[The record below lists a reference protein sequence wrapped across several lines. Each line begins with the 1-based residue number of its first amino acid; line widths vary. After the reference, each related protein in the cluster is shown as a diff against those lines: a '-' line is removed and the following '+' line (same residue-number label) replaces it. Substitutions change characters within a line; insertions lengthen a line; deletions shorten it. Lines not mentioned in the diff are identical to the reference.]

1 VPSLFHE
8 EVAHVH
14 AEADGPERE
23 GFSRSGLLKRAAVI
37 GVTATLPAV
46 GTAQY
51 GVADA
56 ATVTATRQAALTPAQ
71 TSVLEAFVN
80 RLIPADAN
88 GPSGTDAGVA
98 AYITHSL
105 NGGLA
110 GGIAATAPLYAAG
123 LTAVDAWAQS
133 AYGGVFTA
141 LTPDKQDAVIGDIQ
155 SGKATGFI
163 PNAATFFAIVHEHS
177 LEGMFGD
184 PVYGG
189 NKNFAGWNLV
199 GYPGVQM
206 PVPPAQQKL
215 DVAVKA
221 AHRSAYSFP
230 GFAASKR
237 EAQA

>member
-1 VPSLFHE
+1 VLSLFPE
-8 EVAHVH
+8 EVAHVYTE
-14 AEADGPERE
+14 AEGPERD
-23 GFSRSGLLKRAAVI
+23 GISRSDLLKRAAVI
-37 GVTATLPAV
+37 GVTATLPAI

-56 ATVTATRQAALTPAQ
+56 ATLTATRQAALTPAQ
-71 TSVLEAFVN
+71 TAVLEAFVN

-88 GPSGTDAGVA
+88 GPSGTDAGVP

-133 AYGGVFTA
+133 AHGGVFTA
-141 LTPDKQDAVIGDIQ
+141 LTPDKQDAVIAEIQ
-155 SGKATGFI
+155 SGKATGFV
-163 PNAATFFAIVHEHS
+163 PDAATFFAIVHEHS
-177 LEGMFGD
+177 LQGMFGD

-189 NKNFAGWNLV
+189 NKSFAGWDLV

-215 DVAVKA
+215 DLPVKK
-221 AHRSAYSFP
+221 AHRSGYSFP
-230 GFAASKR
+230 GFAAGKK

>member
-1 VPSLFHE
+1 
-8 EVAHVH
+8 VAHVH
-14 AEADGPERE
+14 AEAQRPDRE
-23 GFSRSGLLKRAAVI
+23 GFSRSGLLKRAAVV
-37 GVTATLPAV
+37 GVTATVPAV

-56 ATVTATRQAALTPAQ
+56 APVTATRETELTPAQ
-71 TSVLEAFVN
+71 TAVLEAFVN

-98 AYITHSL
+98 AYITHAL
-105 NGGLA
+105 AGGLA

-133 AYGGVFTA
+133 AYGAMFTA
-141 LTPDKQDAVIGDIQ
+141 LTPDKQDSVVADIQ
-155 SGKATGFI
+155 SGKATGFA
-163 PNAATFFAIVHEHS
+163 PDAATFFAIVHEHS
-177 LEGMFGD
+177 LQGMFGD

-189 NKNFAGWNLV
+189 NKNFAGWTLV

-215 DVAVKA
+215 DVAVKT

-230 GFAASKR
+230 GFAAGKK